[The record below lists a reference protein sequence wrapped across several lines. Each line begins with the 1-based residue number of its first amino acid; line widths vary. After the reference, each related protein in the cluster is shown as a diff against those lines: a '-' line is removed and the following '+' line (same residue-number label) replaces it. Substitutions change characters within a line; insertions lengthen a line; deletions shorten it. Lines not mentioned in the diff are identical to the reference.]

1 MSISSELSKTAQ
13 YTIEAREEIIK
24 RGGNLSASAGL
35 RDFPL
40 AIRTM
45 PADAV
50 LSTVVEN
57 SVSLGA
63 TVPSNASEYALL
75 AEFGGMTYRNEDD
88 KSLYNQLFEGISVFL
103 GEEWVPLS
111 SLSVPHEILALEG
124 YGDGIKLEYY
134 NKVDLI
140 NRKYIRYIDTFVI
153 DGYDAISSVPAN
165 WSIGTSFGQSSNYFR
180 LKIGS
185 YGTYV
190 NDVIICDKYA
200 YTNISSSNSNIGV
213 DLINS
218 NNGSGSFI
226 AIRPENMK
234 DFTATAQVLDFIKE
248 NPLVVKVA
256 RKVPTESDLPV
267 EMNPVFKVEPNAQIE
282 NQPWQDEVATPTK
295 IIFQTRTQ

>member
-1 MSISSELSKTAQ
+1 MSIMSELEKTAQ
-13 YTIEAREEIIK
+13 YTAEAREEIIK
-24 RGGNLSASAGL
+24 RGGSLSSSAGL
-35 RDFPL
+35 KDFPL

-57 SVSLGA
+57 GVSLGCP
-63 TVPSNASEYALL
+63 VPSNASEYALL

-88 KSLYNQLFEGISVFL
+88 KSLYNQLFEGISVYS
-103 GEEWVPLS
+103 GEEWEFLS

-140 NRKYIRYIDTFVI
+140 NRKYIRCIDRFVL
-153 DGYDAISSVPAN
+153 DGKDAISSNTAN
-165 WSIGTSFGQSSNYFR
+165 WSFGTVAGANTNYFR
-180 LKIGS
+180 LKIGA

-190 NDVIICDKYA
+190 NDAIICDRYE
-200 YTNISSSNSNIGV
+200 YTNISSSTTGFGI
-213 DLINS
+213 DLLNS

-226 AIRPENMK
+226 AIRPANIK
-234 DFTATAQVLDFIKE
+234 DFTNTVQMLDFIKE

-256 RKVPTESDLPV
+256 RKVPIETDLLF

-282 NQPWQDEVATPTK
+282 NQPWDGDATPTK